1 MSVAVEIGGNP
12 GFFLSFESEVT
23 RRLNG
28 SNGGLVLWKFHPVE
42 NKGKVEPFICP
53 AGLVFPICRRL
64 VVSSLF
70 FLSLSC
76 ARARSRSL
84 PLLKLLCTSLLSSR
98 GSCLSLRYSSVH
110 VFCCR
115 FFPVCE
121 CLLGNH
127 PICAYFERLSVV
139 DIRDFGALE
148 NRVVRALGQIFSYL
162 GKYRSLNISVA
173 ASCEFE

>member
-28 SNGGLVLWKFHPVE
+28 SNGGLVLWKFHPVKTKE
-42 NKGKVEPFICP
+42 RLSPLFI
-53 AGLVFPICRRL
+53 RRVSSSPL

-70 FLSLSC
+70 FLTLSC
-76 ARARSRSL
+76 ARALSCSL

-110 VFCCR
+110 VF
-115 FFPVCE
+115 FVAVSFLFVNAFWE
-121 CLLGNH
+121 
-127 PICAYFERLSVV
+127 IILSVLTLK
-139 DIRDFGALE
+139 DFQLLIIRDFGALE
-148 NRVVRALGQIFSYL
+148 NRVVRALGQNFSYL

-173 ASCEFE
+173 ASCEFV

>member
-76 ARARSRSL
+76 ARARSRI
-84 PLLKLLCTSLLSSR
+84 TSSPQIVVHISPFVTWVLSVSALQ
-98 GSCLSLRYSSVH
+98 LSTRI
-110 VFCCR
+110 FCCR

-148 NRVVRALGQIFSYL
+148 NRVVR
-162 GKYRSLNISVA
+162 R
-173 ASCEFE
+173 